1 MNNNSNEILHC
12 LLDLGFS
19 DREARV
25 YQALLTRQN
34 ATASELQKLSGVPQS
49 KIYEVLSG
57 LARRGYTSERKSGR
71 NRTYEL
77 VNPEVTLGA
86 SFNSLQERL
95 KRSITFKRKL
105 INLYQSSEKT
115 TGPLDDIEI
124 LHGNDNIHNRY
135 LQLVKATQEELLGFG
150 RRPYAC
156 DTREKSDEQN
166 REAERILKR
175 GVISRWV
182 YKVVMPDDEWIIKN
196 LRNFQLIGEAV
207 RIADTLPLKMMI
219 FDHETLLI
227 AEEEP
232 FDGSG
237 ELTMSVIKQRT
248 IVNAFCALFEHFWQ
262 NSIELDV
269 WEKMQLSI
277 SAQNM
282 RGNRR

>member
-1 MNNNSNEILHC
+1 MNKNNNEILHC

-34 ATASELQKLSGVPQS
+34 ASASELQKLSGVPQS

-57 LARRGYTSERKSGR
+57 LVHRGYTSERKSGR

-77 VNPEVTLGA
+77 IDPEVTLGA
-86 SFNSLQERL
+86 SFNNLQERL

-175 GVISRWV
+175 GVISRWI

-282 RGNRR
+282 RGNGR